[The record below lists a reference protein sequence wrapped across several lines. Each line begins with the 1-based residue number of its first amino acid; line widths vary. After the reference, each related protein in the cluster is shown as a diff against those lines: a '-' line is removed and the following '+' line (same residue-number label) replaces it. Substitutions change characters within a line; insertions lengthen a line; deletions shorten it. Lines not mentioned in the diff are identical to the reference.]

1 MERGKEE
8 MKKRRRILSLFS
20 AACLVI
26 TGIVSGA
33 GVQKAEAAARTEVID
48 VTDYGVYPDSGKDSA
63 IGIQKAIAAA
73 KDATKEGKEVKINFP
88 EGRYDIYPDKA
99 IEREL
104 YVSNTVGA
112 DQNNKMKKIGIFLED
127 MDHVT
132 VDGNNSL
139 FMFHGK
145 MTTFATIGCEDV
157 EFKNF
162 AVDFQVPTVIDMTV
176 ESVEGNTATVYIP
189 ECYNYEVS
197 GSTIKWYSDV
207 SPYTGQRYWSISD
220 LSGYHT
226 QREDTV
232 QGIKF
237 GAGNG
242 NAALKGVAS
251 IENLGNHRVKIT
263 YNSKA
268 GEVQNGMCFQS
279 RPTVRDHAGTFFW
292 KSKDIKM
299 TSLDIQFLHGFGMV
313 GQHSENITME
323 DVDFEAPKESGRTT
337 AGYADF
343 VQMSGCKGAININN
357 CTFAGPHDDP
367 INIHGTFN
375 TVTSISS
382 DRRTITVQYNHHE
395 TAGFPNFFKGDE
407 IEFMTKGNMITVENS
422 VRTVTKVD
430 GPDGMGG
437 NMGEG
442 SGSLT
447 TIKLT
452 LDKAIPADVQVN
464 QHVVENITYTPAVN
478 ISNCEFKEVP
488 TRGILVTTRKPIV
501 IENNT
506 FDGMSMAGIYISDDA
521 QGWYESGPV
530 RDVTI
535 RNNTFTRG
543 NAQAIF
549 IEPTNPTVST
559 EKTVHSNINI
569 ENNTFFTYNKRVLDA
584 KSVDKLTFKNNKIYR
599 QNPINGN
606 GSLNLAVKE
615 GSSAELNVASSAELE
630 VSGSGDTLSG
640 KLYNFNGCK
649 NVVIEGNEYDGG
661 LNAGS
666 SISNMSASDIT
677 VTNDA
682 MKVNADSTTAPN
694 GTMYYESDNEKVVKV
709 SSTGV
714 VTAVGAGTAN
724 VTGYMIVGGRKFPT
738 NTVTFTVNAGE
749 LGNLPEGIEL
759 TAAAD
764 KENIKVSD
772 TIQYTADLKWNAEE
786 NGADKNSAV
795 TWKVYDA
802 KTGTETD
809 KATITE
815 QGLLTAV
822 KPGSV
827 VVTASTANGYEA
839 SKLISIWQDG
849 KTIAS
854 DITVD
859 YPTAPDKYRVSSTV
873 EGGLE
878 QDFTGQGLF
887 NQQTPSNVLVKP
899 LPEGTDRTHLT
910 LVFKLTGATPA
921 NTWADAGIYLYDDA
935 DNYVALEKKHR
946 GGNTS
951 AVAIVK
957 EQNHEGQET
966 SYSNWANV
974 SDNPIWLK
982 LEKKGANVKA
992 FFSSDKNSWTEIGSR
1007 DDCGFLS
1014 DSYKLAIASQGT
1026 NTGSITY
1033 SDVTVNDKE
1042 VKLVEEAVKPTASNV
1057 TVTYDEAADSLT
1069 AAGDTTGQSVIVK
1082 WAVADKEN
1090 GNYSIISGVEG
1101 TSLTASKALKGK
1113 YVKAAYVPLIGTG
1126 AAGDIVW
1133 SDAVKVT
1140 GNGTDSGASAVKSA
1154 NADLATA
1161 DIKTS
1166 ESTDMFQFV
1175 KGTTFYQTTAGSDV
1189 QEIKYSFAAEDT
1201 KATVKVLVNG
1211 KETAELSGNA
1221 VLTSGRN
1228 LIEVNVTAEDGVTMK
1243 KYRFTISRQGDN
1255 NALLESMQ
1263 VNGQTIKL
1271 AEGVYEYSLPIATGT
1286 TTAQVAATAQSTRAT
1301 VSIVNGKEVTSA
1313 AQTVQGDVTVAPGIN
1328 EITIRVTPET
1338 SAEPV
1343 YYKLKLKV
1351 PNAANARLEA
1361 LSLGG
1366 NVSLKENFDADT
1378 LKYTASATES
1388 AVTINATAEEANA
1401 TVEVIWKDKVI
1412 QTGTGS
1418 ASAELGLTEGDN
1430 TVKVKVTSADKS
1442 TEKTYKV
1449 TVHASGD
1456 TWLSDLD
1463 WTSQTS
1469 GDSGNPTRKDK
1480 SCGNNTLTLWD
1491 GSKEETFDKGI
1502 GSHADS
1508 TIIYDLTG
1516 KGYTSFS
1523 SYYGVDRET
1532 KINPSQ
1538 ASITFKVYVDGNL
1551 KFTSDVMGTNTAKGF
1566 TGDIDLTGA
1575 TELKLV
1581 MDKGANNWSDHGDWA
1596 NAKLTK
1602 PFTAPQPVV
1611 VTVQVNDPA
1620 MGSAATDKGE
1630 YQKYDTATVT
1640 ATAKEG
1646 YHFVNWTNAE
1656 GTEVSDANPH
1666 VFDVTEDVI
1675 LTANFAANPVVK
1687 KQYTVTATASAEAM
1701 GTVSMDHEDGI
1712 YEDGEEAT
1720 VTATAKEGH
1729 HFVGWK
1735 LKDAEDIL
1743 STDAKYT
1750 FVIKENVDLIGVFE
1764 KDEEP
1769 AKKYTLTTEVNDKA
1783 MGSVTVTPAQTE
1795 YEENASVTVKAAPAS
1810 EAYEF
1815 VNWINPD
1822 TDKEVS
1828 KEAEYTFQITGDMK
1842 LKANFRPVPVVKE
1855 QYHVTVTS
1863 NDETMG
1869 IVSMDHEDG
1878 IYEDGADVTVTA
1890 TAAEGHHFI
1899 GWKLKGSEDV
1909 LSKDA
1914 KHTFV
1919 IKENVDLIGVFEKDE
1934 EPAKKY
1940 TLTTEV
1946 NDKAMGSVTVTPAQT
1961 EYEENASVTVKAAP
1975 ASEAYEF
1982 VNWINPDTDKE
1993 VSKEAEYTFQITG
2006 DMKLKA
2012 NFRPVP
2018 VVKEQYHVT
2027 VTSNDETMGIVSMD
2041 HEDGIYEDGADV
2053 TVTATVAEGH
2063 HFVGWKLKDSE
2074 DILSTDAKYTF
2085 KIEKDVDL
2093 IGEFEKDAEPEQVIT
2108 AEEIMRRI
2116 IADKSFATSI
2126 KKDTK
2131 KLALPEVPENAQIEI
2146 CSVNPEGIIALN
2158 GEVNTPQEDTEVIVT
2173 VKVTGTDGSVTT
2185 KEFKVMVEGN
2195 GETEKPNPEKPDNGN
2210 NNSNNN
2216 GNAGNNGNSG
2226 NNSANGNVNQ
2236 SGAKDNNANSSTP
2249 NGGAEQNT
2257 VKAIKTGDTANFA
2270 LYGIVMVA
2278 AGAVITTLVY
2288 RRKRS

>member
-1 MERGKEE
+1 M
-8 MKKRRRILSLFS
+8 
-20 AACLVI
+20 
-26 TGIVSGA
+26 
-33 GVQKAEAAARTEVID
+33 
-48 VTDYGVYPDSGKDSA
+48 
-63 IGIQKAIAAA
+63 
-73 KDATKEGKEVKINFP
+73 
-88 EGRYDIYPDKA
+88 
-99 IEREL
+99 
-104 YVSNTVGA
+104 
-112 DQNNKMKKIGIFLED
+112 
-127 MDHVT
+127 
-132 VDGNNSL
+132 
-139 FMFHGK
+139 
-145 MTTFATIGCEDV
+145 
-157 EFKNF
+157 
-162 AVDFQVPTVIDMTV
+162 DFQVPTVIDMTV
-176 ESVEGNTATVYIP
+176 ESVEGNTATMYIP
-189 ECYNYEVS
+189 ECYNYEVA
-197 GSTIKWYSDV
+197 GTTIKWYSDV

-251 IENLGNHRVKIT
+251 IEDLGNHRVKIT

-395 TAGFPNFFKGDE
+395 TAGFPNFFEGDE

-559 EKTVHSNINI
+559 EKTVHSNIKI
-569 ENNTFFTYNKRVLDA
+569 KGNTFFTYNKRVLDA
-584 KSVDKLTFKNNKIYR
+584 KSVDNLTFKNNKIYR
-599 QNPINGN
+599 QDPINGD
-606 GSLNLAVKE
+606 GSLSLAVKD
-615 GSSAELNVASSAELE
+615 GSSTELNVADSAELT

-724 VTGYMIVGGRKFPT
+724 VTGYMVVGGRKFPT

-759 TAAAD
+759 TAAD
-764 KENIKVSD
+764 TKENINVND
-772 TIQYTADLKWNAEE
+772 TIQYTANLKWNAEE

-839 SKLISIWQDG
+839 SKLVSIWQNG

-859 YPTAPDKYRVSSTV
+859 YPTASDKYRVSSTV

-899 LPEGTDRTHLT
+899 LPEGTDRTNLT

-946 GGNTS
+946 DGSTS
-951 AVAIVK
+951 AVALVK
-957 EQNHEGQET
+957 EQNRSAVEEP
-966 SYSNWANV
+966 YNNWANV
-974 SDNPIWLK
+974 STNPIWLK
-982 LEKKGANVKA
+982 LVKNNA
-992 FFSSDKNSWTEIGSR
+992 TVTAYYSADKNNWTTIGSR
-1007 DDCGFLS
+1007 TDCGFLS
-1014 DSYKLAIASQGT
+1014 GNFKLAIASQGT

-1033 SDVTVNDKE
+1033 SDVTVNNKE

-1057 TVTYDEAADSLT
+1057 KVTYDEAADSLT

-1090 GNYSIISGVEG
+1090 GNYPIISGVEG

-1263 VNGQTIKL
+1263 VNGQTIEL

-1286 TTAQVAATAQSTRAT
+1286 TTAQVTATAQSTRAT

-1313 AQTVQGDVTVAPGIN
+1313 AQTVQGVVTVAPGIN

-1388 AVTINATAEEANA
+1388 AVTINATAEEADA

-1412 QTGTGS
+1412 QTGS

-1430 TVKVKVTSADKS
+1430 NVKVKVTSADKS

-1566 TGDIDLTGA
+1566 TGDIDITDA

-1620 MGSAATDKGE
+1620 MGSAVTDKNE

-1640 ATAKEG
+1640 ATANPG

-1666 VFDVTEDVI
+1666 VFDVTEDVT
-1675 LTANFAANPVVK
+1675 LTANFVANPVVK

-1712 YEDGEEAT
+1712 YEDGEKAT

-1750 FVIKENVDLIGVFE
+1750 FKVEKDVDLIGVFE
-1764 KDEEP
+1764 KDAEP
-1769 AKKYTLTTEVNDKA
+1769 VKQYTVTATASAEA
-1783 MGSVTVTPAQTE
+1783 MGT
-1795 YEENASVTVKAAPAS
+1795 
-1810 EAYEF
+1810 
-1815 VNWINPD
+1815 
-1822 TDKEVS
+1822 
-1828 KEAEYTFQITGDMK
+1828 
-1842 LKANFRPVPVVKE
+1842 
-1855 QYHVTVTS
+1855 
-1863 NDETMG
+1863 
-1869 IVSMDHEDG
+1869 VSMDHEDG
-1878 IYEDGADVTVTA
+1878 IYEDGEKATVTA
-1890 TAAEGHHFI
+1890 TA
-1899 GWKLKGSEDV
+1899 K
-1909 LSKDA
+1909 
-1914 KHTFV
+1914 
-1919 IKENVDLIGVFEKDE
+1919 
-1934 EPAKKY
+1934 
-1940 TLTTEV
+1940 
-1946 NDKAMGSVTVTPAQT
+1946 
-1961 EYEENASVTVKAAP
+1961 
-1975 ASEAYEF
+1975 
-1982 VNWINPDTDKE
+1982 
-1993 VSKEAEYTFQITG
+1993 
-2006 DMKLKA
+2006 
-2012 NFRPVP
+2012 
-2018 VVKEQYHVT
+2018 
-2027 VTSNDETMGIVSMD
+2027 
-2041 HEDGIYEDGADV
+2041 
-2053 TVTATVAEGH
+2053 EGH
-2063 HFVGWKLKDSE
+2063 HFVGWKLKDAE

-2085 KIEKDVDL
+2085 KVEKDVDL
-2093 IGEFEKDAEPEQVIT
+2093 IGVFEKDAEPEQVIT

-2158 GEVNTPQEDTEVIVT
+2158 GEVTIPQEDTEVIVT
-2173 VKVTGTDGSVTT
+2173 VKVTGTDGSVAT

-2236 SGAKDNNANSSTP
+2236 SGAKENNANSSTP
-2249 NGGAEQNT
+2249 NGGAGQNT

-2278 AGAVITTLVY
+2278 AGAVIATLVY

>member
-1 MERGKEE
+1 M
-8 MKKRRRILSLFS
+8 
-20 AACLVI
+20 
-26 TGIVSGA
+26 
-33 GVQKAEAAARTEVID
+33 
-48 VTDYGVYPDSGKDSA
+48 
-63 IGIQKAIAAA
+63 
-73 KDATKEGKEVKINFP
+73 
-88 EGRYDIYPDKA
+88 
-99 IEREL
+99 
-104 YVSNTVGA
+104 
-112 DQNNKMKKIGIFLED
+112 
-127 MDHVT
+127 
-132 VDGNNSL
+132 
-139 FMFHGK
+139 
-145 MTTFATIGCEDV
+145 
-157 EFKNF
+157 
-162 AVDFQVPTVIDMTV
+162 
-176 ESVEGNTATVYIP
+176 
-189 ECYNYEVS
+189 
-197 GSTIKWYSDV
+197 
-207 SPYTGQRYWSISD
+207 
-220 LSGYHT
+220 
-226 QREDTV
+226 
-232 QGIKF
+232 
-237 GAGNG
+237 
-242 NAALKGVAS
+242 
-251 IENLGNHRVKIT
+251 
-263 YNSKA
+263 
-268 GEVQNGMCFQS
+268 
-279 RPTVRDHAGTFFW
+279 
-292 KSKDIKM
+292 
-299 TSLDIQFLHGFGMV
+299 
-313 GQHSENITME
+313 
-323 DVDFEAPKESGRTT
+323 
-337 AGYADF
+337 
-343 VQMSGCKGAININN
+343 
-357 CTFAGPHDDP
+357 
-367 INIHGTFN
+367 
-375 TVTSISS
+375 
-382 DRRTITVQYNHHE
+382 
-395 TAGFPNFFKGDE
+395 
-407 IEFMTKGNMITVENS
+407 
-422 VRTVTKVD
+422 
-430 GPDGMGG
+430 
-437 NMGEG
+437 
-442 SGSLT
+442 
-447 TIKLT
+447 
-452 LDKAIPADVQVN
+452 
-464 QHVVENITYTPAVN
+464 
-478 ISNCEFKEVP
+478 
-488 TRGILVTTRKPIV
+488 
-501 IENNT
+501 
-506 FDGMSMAGIYISDDA
+506 
-521 QGWYESGPV
+521 
-530 RDVTI
+530 
-535 RNNTFTRG
+535 
-543 NAQAIF
+543 
-549 IEPTNPTVST
+549 
-559 EKTVHSNINI
+559 
-569 ENNTFFTYNKRVLDA
+569 
-584 KSVDKLTFKNNKIYR
+584 
-599 QNPINGN
+599 
-606 GSLNLAVKE
+606 
-615 GSSAELNVASSAELE
+615 
-630 VSGSGDTLSG
+630 
-640 KLYNFNGCK
+640 
-649 NVVIEGNEYDGG
+649 
-661 LNAGS
+661 
-666 SISNMSASDIT
+666 
-677 VTNDA
+677 
-682 MKVNADSTTAPN
+682 
-694 GTMYYESDNEKVVKV
+694 
-709 SSTGV
+709 
-714 VTAVGAGTAN
+714 
-724 VTGYMIVGGRKFPT
+724 
-738 NTVTFTVNAGE
+738 
-749 LGNLPEGIEL
+749 
-759 TAAAD
+759 
-764 KENIKVSD
+764 
-772 TIQYTADLKWNAEE
+772 
-786 NGADKNSAV
+786 
-795 TWKVYDA
+795 
-802 KTGTETD
+802 
-809 KATITE
+809 
-815 QGLLTAV
+815 
-822 KPGSV
+822 
-827 VVTASTANGYEA
+827 
-839 SKLISIWQDG
+839 
-849 KTIAS
+849 
-854 DITVD
+854 
-859 YPTAPDKYRVSSTV
+859 
-873 EGGLE
+873 
-878 QDFTGQGLF
+878 
-887 NQQTPSNVLVKP
+887 
-899 LPEGTDRTHLT
+899 
-910 LVFKLTGATPA
+910 
-921 NTWADAGIYLYDDA
+921 
-935 DNYVALEKKHR
+935 
-946 GGNTS
+946 
-951 AVAIVK
+951 
-957 EQNHEGQET
+957 
-966 SYSNWANV
+966 
-974 SDNPIWLK
+974 
-982 LEKKGANVKA
+982 
-992 FFSSDKNSWTEIGSR
+992 
-1007 DDCGFLS
+1007 
-1014 DSYKLAIASQGT
+1014 
-1026 NTGSITY
+1026 
-1033 SDVTVNDKE
+1033 
-1042 VKLVEEAVKPTASNV
+1042 
-1057 TVTYDEAADSLT
+1057 
-1069 AAGDTTGQSVIVK
+1069 
-1082 WAVADKEN
+1082 
-1090 GNYSIISGVEG
+1090 
-1101 TSLTASKALKGK
+1101 
-1113 YVKAAYVPLIGTG
+1113 KAAYVPLIGTG

-1133 SDAVKVT
+1133 SDAVHVT

-1263 VNGQTIKL
+1263 VNGQTIEL

-1286 TTAQVAATAQSTRAT
+1286 TTAQVTATAQSTRAT

-1313 AQTVQGDVTVAPGIN
+1313 AQTVQGVVTVAPGIN

-1388 AVTINATAEEANA
+1388 AVTINATAEEADA

-1430 TVKVKVTSADKS
+1430 NVKVKVTSADKS

-1566 TGDIDLTGA
+1566 TGDIDITDA

-1611 VTVQVNDPA
+1611 VTVQVNDPV

-1666 VFDVTEDVI
+1666 VFDVTEDVT

-1712 YEDGEEAT
+1712 YEDGEKAT

-1735 LKDAEDIL
+1735 LKDSEDIL

-1869 IVSMDHEDG
+1869 TVSMDHEDG

-1890 TAAEGHHFI
+1890 TA
-1899 GWKLKGSEDV
+1899 
-1909 LSKDA
+1909 
-1914 KHTFV
+1914 
-1919 IKENVDLIGVFEKDE
+1919 
-1934 EPAKKY
+1934 
-1940 TLTTEV
+1940 
-1946 NDKAMGSVTVTPAQT
+1946 
-1961 EYEENASVTVKAAP
+1961 
-1975 ASEAYEF
+1975 
-1982 VNWINPDTDKE
+1982 
-1993 VSKEAEYTFQITG
+1993 
-2006 DMKLKA
+2006 
-2012 NFRPVP
+2012 
-2018 VVKEQYHVT
+2018 
-2027 VTSNDETMGIVSMD
+2027 
-2041 HEDGIYEDGADV
+2041 
-2053 TVTATVAEGH
+2053 AEGH

-2131 KLALPEVPENAQIEI
+2131 KLVLPEVPENAQIEI

-2158 GEVNTPQEDTEVIVT
+2158 GEVTTPQEDTEVIVT
-2173 VKVTGTDGSVTT
+2173 VKVTGTDGSVAT

-2195 GETEKPNPEKPDNGN
+2195 GETEKPAPEKPNPEKPD
-2210 NNSNNN
+2210 
-2216 GNAGNNGNSG
+2216 
-2226 NNSANGNVNQ
+2226 NGNVNQ

-2249 NGGAEQNT
+2249 NGGAGQNT

-2278 AGAVITTLVY
+2278 AGAVIATLVY

>member
-1 MERGKEE
+1 MERGKEK
-8 MKKRRRILSLFS
+8 MKKRRRILSLVF

-176 ESVEGNTATVYIP
+176 ESVEGNTATMYIP
-189 ECYNYEVS
+189 ECYNYEVA
-197 GSTIKWYSDV
+197 GTTIKWYSDV

-242 NAALKGVAS
+242 NGNAALKGVAS
-251 IENLGNHRVKIT
+251 IEDLGNHRVKIT

-559 EKTVHSNINI
+559 EKTVHSNIKI
-569 ENNTFFTYNKRVLDA
+569 KGNTFFTYNKRVLDA
-584 KSVDKLTFKNNKIYR
+584 KSVDNLTFKNNKIYR
-599 QNPINGN
+599 QDPINGD
-606 GSLNLAVKE
+606 GSLSLAVKD
-615 GSSAELNVASSAELE
+615 GSSTELNVADSAELT
-630 VSGSGDTLSG
+630 VSGSGNTLSG

-661 LNAGS
+661 MNAGS

-682 MKVNADSTTAPN
+682 MKVNADSTTAAN

-759 TAAAD
+759 TAAD
-764 KENIKVSD
+764 TKENINVND
-772 TIQYTADLKWNAEE
+772 TIQYTANLKWNAEE

-839 SKLISIWQDG
+839 SKLVSIWQDG

-859 YPTAPDKYRVSSTV
+859 YPTASDKYRVSSTV
-873 EGGLE
+873 EGGLQ

-899 LPEGTDRTHLT
+899 LPEGTDRTNLT

-957 EQNHEGQET
+957 EQNHEGKET

-1026 NTGSITY
+1026 NIGSITY
-1033 SDVTVNDKE
+1033 SDVTVNNKE

-1057 TVTYDEAADSLT
+1057 KVTYDEAADSLT

-1201 KATVKVLVNG
+1201 KAKVKVLVNG

-1263 VNGQTIKL
+1263 VNGQTIEL

-1388 AVTINATAEEANA
+1388 AVTINATAEEADA

-1566 TGDIDLTGA
+1566 TGDIDITDA

-1620 MGSAATDKGE
+1620 MGSAATDKNE

-1640 ATAKEG
+1640 ATANPG

-1666 VFDVTEDVI
+1666 VFDVTEDVT

-1687 KQYTVTATASAEAM
+1687 KQYTVTATASAETM

-1712 YEDGEEAT
+1712 YEDGKEAT
-1720 VTATAKEGH
+1720 VTATAKEGY

-1750 FVIKENVDLIGVFE
+1750 FKVEKDVNLIGVFE
-1764 KDEEP
+1764 KDAEP
-1769 AKKYTLTTEVNDKA
+1769 VKQY
-1783 MGSVTVTPAQTE
+1783 TVTAT
-1795 YEENASVTVKAAPAS
+1795 
-1810 EAYEF
+1810 
-1815 VNWINPD
+1815 
-1822 TDKEVS
+1822 
-1828 KEAEYTFQITGDMK
+1828 
-1842 LKANFRPVPVVKE
+1842 
-1855 QYHVTVTS
+1855 TS
-1863 NDETMG
+1863 AETMG
-1869 IVSMDHEDG
+1869 TVSMDHEDG

-1890 TAAEGHHFI
+1890 TAAEGHHF
-1899 GWKLKGSEDV
+1899 
-1909 LSKDA
+1909 
-1914 KHTFV
+1914 
-1919 IKENVDLIGVFEKDE
+1919 
-1934 EPAKKY
+1934 
-1940 TLTTEV
+1940 
-1946 NDKAMGSVTVTPAQT
+1946 
-1961 EYEENASVTVKAAP
+1961 
-1975 ASEAYEF
+1975 
-1982 VNWINPDTDKE
+1982 
-1993 VSKEAEYTFQITG
+1993 
-2006 DMKLKA
+2006 
-2012 NFRPVP
+2012 
-2018 VVKEQYHVT
+2018 
-2027 VTSNDETMGIVSMD
+2027 
-2041 HEDGIYEDGADV
+2041 
-2053 TVTATVAEGH
+2053 
-2063 HFVGWKLKDSE
+2063 VGWKLKDSE

-2085 KIEKDVDL
+2085 KVEKDVDL
-2093 IGEFEKDAEPEQVIT
+2093 IGVFEKDAEPEQVIT

-2131 KLALPEVPENAQIEI
+2131 KLVLPEVPENAQIEI

-2158 GEVNTPQEDTEVIVT
+2158 GEVTIPQEDTEVIVT
-2173 VKVTGTDGSVTT
+2173 VKVTGTDGSVAT

-2236 SGAKDNNANSSTP
+2236 SGAKENNANSSTP
-2249 NGGAEQNT
+2249 NGGAGQNT

-2278 AGAVITTLVY
+2278 AGAVIATLVY

>member
-1 MERGKEE
+1 M
-8 MKKRRRILSLFS
+8 
-20 AACLVI
+20 
-26 TGIVSGA
+26 
-33 GVQKAEAAARTEVID
+33 
-48 VTDYGVYPDSGKDSA
+48 
-63 IGIQKAIAAA
+63 
-73 KDATKEGKEVKINFP
+73 
-88 EGRYDIYPDKA
+88 
-99 IEREL
+99 
-104 YVSNTVGA
+104 
-112 DQNNKMKKIGIFLED
+112 
-127 MDHVT
+127 
-132 VDGNNSL
+132 
-139 FMFHGK
+139 
-145 MTTFATIGCEDV
+145 
-157 EFKNF
+157 
-162 AVDFQVPTVIDMTV
+162 
-176 ESVEGNTATVYIP
+176 
-189 ECYNYEVS
+189 
-197 GSTIKWYSDV
+197 
-207 SPYTGQRYWSISD
+207 
-220 LSGYHT
+220 
-226 QREDTV
+226 
-232 QGIKF
+232 
-237 GAGNG
+237 
-242 NAALKGVAS
+242 
-251 IENLGNHRVKIT
+251 
-263 YNSKA
+263 
-268 GEVQNGMCFQS
+268 
-279 RPTVRDHAGTFFW
+279 
-292 KSKDIKM
+292 
-299 TSLDIQFLHGFGMV
+299 
-313 GQHSENITME
+313 
-323 DVDFEAPKESGRTT
+323 
-337 AGYADF
+337 
-343 VQMSGCKGAININN
+343 
-357 CTFAGPHDDP
+357 
-367 INIHGTFN
+367 
-375 TVTSISS
+375 
-382 DRRTITVQYNHHE
+382 
-395 TAGFPNFFKGDE
+395 
-407 IEFMTKGNMITVENS
+407 
-422 VRTVTKVD
+422 
-430 GPDGMGG
+430 
-437 NMGEG
+437 
-442 SGSLT
+442 
-447 TIKLT
+447 
-452 LDKAIPADVQVN
+452 
-464 QHVVENITYTPAVN
+464 
-478 ISNCEFKEVP
+478 
-488 TRGILVTTRKPIV
+488 
-501 IENNT
+501 
-506 FDGMSMAGIYISDDA
+506 
-521 QGWYESGPV
+521 
-530 RDVTI
+530 
-535 RNNTFTRG
+535 
-543 NAQAIF
+543 
-549 IEPTNPTVST
+549 
-559 EKTVHSNINI
+559 
-569 ENNTFFTYNKRVLDA
+569 
-584 KSVDKLTFKNNKIYR
+584 
-599 QNPINGN
+599 
-606 GSLNLAVKE
+606 
-615 GSSAELNVASSAELE
+615 
-630 VSGSGDTLSG
+630 
-640 KLYNFNGCK
+640 
-649 NVVIEGNEYDGG
+649 
-661 LNAGS
+661 
-666 SISNMSASDIT
+666 
-677 VTNDA
+677 
-682 MKVNADSTTAPN
+682 
-694 GTMYYESDNEKVVKV
+694 
-709 SSTGV
+709 
-714 VTAVGAGTAN
+714 
-724 VTGYMIVGGRKFPT
+724 
-738 NTVTFTVNAGE
+738 
-749 LGNLPEGIEL
+749 
-759 TAAAD
+759 
-764 KENIKVSD
+764 
-772 TIQYTADLKWNAEE
+772 
-786 NGADKNSAV
+786 
-795 TWKVYDA
+795 
-802 KTGTETD
+802 
-809 KATITE
+809 
-815 QGLLTAV
+815 
-822 KPGSV
+822 
-827 VVTASTANGYEA
+827 
-839 SKLISIWQDG
+839 
-849 KTIAS
+849 
-854 DITVD
+854 
-859 YPTAPDKYRVSSTV
+859 
-873 EGGLE
+873 
-878 QDFTGQGLF
+878 
-887 NQQTPSNVLVKP
+887 
-899 LPEGTDRTHLT
+899 
-910 LVFKLTGATPA
+910 
-921 NTWADAGIYLYDDA
+921 
-935 DNYVALEKKHR
+935 
-946 GGNTS
+946 
-951 AVAIVK
+951 
-957 EQNHEGQET
+957 
-966 SYSNWANV
+966 
-974 SDNPIWLK
+974 
-982 LEKKGANVKA
+982 
-992 FFSSDKNSWTEIGSR
+992 
-1007 DDCGFLS
+1007 
-1014 DSYKLAIASQGT
+1014 
-1026 NTGSITY
+1026 
-1033 SDVTVNDKE
+1033 
-1042 VKLVEEAVKPTASNV
+1042 KPTASNV
-1057 TVTYDEAADSLT
+1057 KVTYDEAADSLT

-1263 VNGQTIKL
+1263 VNGQEVVL
-1271 AEGVYEYSLPIATGT
+1271 EEGVYEYSLPIATGT

-1366 NVSLKENFDADT
+1366 NISLKENFDADT

-1388 AVTINATAEEANA
+1388 AVTINATAEEADA

-1430 TVKVKVTSADKS
+1430 NVKVKVTSADKS

-1575 TELKLV
+1575 TELKLI

-1666 VFDVTEDVI
+1666 VFDVTEDVT

-1712 YEDGEEAT
+1712 YEDGEKAT
-1720 VTATAKEGH
+1720 VTATAK
-1729 HFVGWK
+1729 
-1735 LKDAEDIL
+1735 
-1743 STDAKYT
+1743 
-1750 FVIKENVDLIGVFE
+1750 
-1764 KDEEP
+1764 
-1769 AKKYTLTTEVNDKA
+1769 
-1783 MGSVTVTPAQTE
+1783 
-1795 YEENASVTVKAAPAS
+1795 
-1810 EAYEF
+1810 
-1815 VNWINPD
+1815 
-1822 TDKEVS
+1822 
-1828 KEAEYTFQITGDMK
+1828 
-1842 LKANFRPVPVVKE
+1842 
-1855 QYHVTVTS
+1855 
-1863 NDETMG
+1863 
-1869 IVSMDHEDG
+1869 
-1878 IYEDGADVTVTA
+1878 
-1890 TAAEGHHFI
+1890 
-1899 GWKLKGSEDV
+1899 
-1909 LSKDA
+1909 
-1914 KHTFV
+1914 
-1919 IKENVDLIGVFEKDE
+1919 
-1934 EPAKKY
+1934 
-1940 TLTTEV
+1940 
-1946 NDKAMGSVTVTPAQT
+1946 
-1961 EYEENASVTVKAAP
+1961 
-1975 ASEAYEF
+1975 
-1982 VNWINPDTDKE
+1982 
-1993 VSKEAEYTFQITG
+1993 
-2006 DMKLKA
+2006 
-2012 NFRPVP
+2012 
-2018 VVKEQYHVT
+2018 
-2027 VTSNDETMGIVSMD
+2027 
-2041 HEDGIYEDGADV
+2041 
-2053 TVTATVAEGH
+2053 EGH

-2131 KLALPEVPENAQIEI
+2131 KLTLPEVPENAQIEI

-2173 VKVTGTDGSVTT
+2173 VKVTGTDGSVAT

-2249 NGGAEQNT
+2249 NGGAGQNT

-2278 AGAVITTLVY
+2278 AGAVIATLVY

>member
-1 MERGKEE
+1 
-8 MKKRRRILSLFS
+8 MKKRRRILSLVF

-176 ESVEGNTATVYIP
+176 ESVEGNTATMYIP
-189 ECYNYEVS
+189 ECYNYEVA
-197 GSTIKWYSDV
+197 GTTIKWYSDV

-251 IENLGNHRVKIT
+251 IEDLGNHRVKIT

-382 DRRTITVQYNHHE
+382 DRRTITVQYNHRE
-395 TAGFPNFFKGDE
+395 TAGFPNFFEGDE

-559 EKTVHSNINI
+559 EKTVHSNIKI
-569 ENNTFFTYNKRVLDA
+569 ENNTFFMYNKRVLDA
-584 KSVDKLTFKNNKIYR
+584 KSVKDLTFKNNKIYR
-599 QNPINGN
+599 QDPINGD
-606 GSLNLAVKE
+606 GSLSLAVKD
-615 GSSAELNVASSAELE
+615 GSSTELNVADSAELT
-630 VSGSGDTLSG
+630 VSGSGNTLSG

-661 LNAGS
+661 MNAGS
-666 SISNMSASDIT
+666 SISNMSASDII

-682 MKVNADSTTAPN
+682 MKVNADSTTAAN

-759 TAAAD
+759 TAAD
-764 KENIKVSD
+764 TKENINVND
-772 TIQYTADLKWNAEE
+772 TIQYTANLKWNAEE

-839 SKLISIWQDG
+839 SKLVSIWQNG

-859 YPTAPDKYRVSSTV
+859 YPTASDKYRVSSTV

-899 LPEGTDRTHLT
+899 LPEGTDRTNLT

-946 GGNTS
+946 DGSTS
-951 AVAIVK
+951 AVALVK
-957 EQNHEGQET
+957 EQNRSAVEEP
-966 SYSNWANV
+966 YNNWANV
-974 SDNPIWLK
+974 STNPIWLK
-982 LEKKGANVKA
+982 LVKNNA
-992 FFSSDKNSWTEIGSR
+992 TVTAYYSADKNNWTTIGSR
-1007 DDCGFLS
+1007 TDCGFLS
-1014 DSYKLAIASQGT
+1014 GNFKLAIASQGT

-1033 SDVTVNDKE
+1033 SDVTVNNKE

-1057 TVTYDEAADSLT
+1057 KVTYDEAADSLT

-1211 KETAELSGNA
+1211 KETTELSGNA

-1255 NALLESMQ
+1255 NALLESLQ
-1263 VNGQTIKL
+1263 VNGQEVVL
-1271 AEGVYEYSLPIATGT
+1271 EEGVYEYSLSIATGT

-1301 VSIVNGKEVTSA
+1301 VSIVNGKKVTSA

-1366 NVSLKENFDADT
+1366 NISLKENFDADT

-1388 AVTINATAEEANA
+1388 AVTINATAEEADA
-1401 TVEVIWKDKVI
+1401 TVEVIWKDKVV

-1566 TGDIDLTGA
+1566 TGDIDITDA

-1602 PFTAPQPVV
+1602 PFTAPQSFA
-1611 VTVQVNDPA
+1611 VTVRANDPA
-1620 MGSAATDKGE
+1620 MGSAAADQNE

-1640 ATAKEG
+1640 ATANEG

-1656 GTEVSDANPH
+1656 GTVVSESNPY
-1666 VFDVTEDVI
+1666 VFGVTEDVT
-1675 LTANFAANPVVK
+1675 LTANFEADPVTKYTLATEVNDAVMGSVTVTPSQSEYDENSSVTVTAVPASDDYEFVNWTNPDTNAEVSTEAEYTFEITGNTKLKANFREKEKSYHVQAESADEVMGTVSVAPETSGNVYVK
-1687 KQYTVTATASAEAM
+1687 DTEVTVTATPNAGYEFVQWNKITDNNGTEVSEKVEGAEAAYTFAVTEDVHLRAEFRLIPVVKNQYRVTVTSSDTAM
-1701 GTVSMDHEDGI
+1701 GTVSMDHEDGV
-1712 YEDGEEAT
+1712 YEDGE
-1720 VTATAKEGH
+1720 
-1729 HFVGWK
+1729 
-1735 LKDAEDIL
+1735 
-1743 STDAKYT
+1743 
-1750 FVIKENVDLIGVFE
+1750 
-1764 KDEEP
+1764 
-1769 AKKYTLTTEVNDKA
+1769 
-1783 MGSVTVTPAQTE
+1783 
-1795 YEENASVTVKAAPAS
+1795 
-1810 EAYEF
+1810 
-1815 VNWINPD
+1815 
-1822 TDKEVS
+1822 
-1828 KEAEYTFQITGDMK
+1828 
-1842 LKANFRPVPVVKE
+1842 
-1855 QYHVTVTS
+1855 
-1863 NDETMG
+1863 
-1869 IVSMDHEDG
+1869 
-1878 IYEDGADVTVTA
+1878 DVTVTA
-1890 TAAEGHHFI
+1890 TAAEG
-1899 GWKLKGSEDV
+1899 
-1909 LSKDA
+1909 
-1914 KHTFV
+1914 
-1919 IKENVDLIGVFEKDE
+1919 
-1934 EPAKKY
+1934 Y
-1940 TLTTEV
+1940 
-1946 NDKAMGSVTVTPAQT
+1946 
-1961 EYEENASVTVKAAP
+1961 
-1975 ASEAYEF
+1975 
-1982 VNWINPDTDKE
+1982 
-1993 VSKEAEYTFQITG
+1993 
-2006 DMKLKA
+2006 
-2012 NFRPVP
+2012 
-2018 VVKEQYHVT
+2018 
-2027 VTSNDETMGIVSMD
+2027 
-2041 HEDGIYEDGADV
+2041 
-2053 TVTATVAEGH
+2053 

-2074 DILSTDAKYTF
+2074 DILSTDAKYIFT
-2085 KIEKDVDL
+2085 ISENVEL
-2093 IGEFEKDAEPEQVIT
+2093 IGVFEKDEEPEQVIT
-2108 AEEIMRRI
+2108 AEEIVRQI
-2116 IADKSFATSI
+2116 VADKSFATSV
-2126 KKDTK
+2126 KKGTK
-2131 KLALPEVPENAQIEI
+2131 KLTLPGVPENAQIEI
-2146 CSVNPEGIIALN
+2146 SSVNPEGIIALN
-2158 GEVNTPQEDTEVIVT
+2158 GEVTAPKADTEVIVT
-2173 VKVTGTDGSVTT
+2173 VKVTGTDGSVSYAD
-2185 KEFKVMVEGN
+2185 FKVMVEGS
-2195 GETEKPNPEKPDNGN
+2195 GEQENPDPEKPDNGN
-2210 NNSNNN
+2210 NGGNNSDNDNNN
-2216 GNAGNNGNSG
+2216 NSNAGNNDNNSG
-2226 NNSANGNVNQ
+2226 NKGDNGNADQ
-2236 SGAKDNNANSSTP
+2236 R
-2249 NGGAEQNT
+2249 T
-2257 VKAIKTGDTANFA
+2257 VKATKTGDTTNFA
-2270 LYGIVMVA
+2270 LYGMAMAA
-2278 AGAVITTLVY
+2278 AGAVIATLVY

>member
-1 MERGKEE
+1 
-8 MKKRRRILSLFS
+8 MKKRKRILSLVF

-26 TGIVSGA
+26 SGFVPGA
-33 GVQKAEAAARTEVID
+33 GVQKAEAAAETEVID

-63 IGIQKAIAAA
+63 VGIQEAIAAA
-73 KDATKEGKEVKINFP
+73 KEATDEGKEVTINFP

-99 IEREL
+99 VEREL
-104 YVSNTVGA
+104 YISNTVGA
-112 DQNNKMKKIGIFLED
+112 DQNYKMKKIGIFLED

-132 VDGNNSL
+132 VEGNDSL

-145 MTTFATIGCEDV
+145 MTTFATIDCEDV
-157 EFKNF
+157 EFKDY

-176 ESVEGNTATVYIP
+176 ESVEGNTATIYIP
-189 ECYNYEVS
+189 ECYNYEVT
-197 GSTIKWYSDV
+197 GTTIAWYSDV

-232 QGIKF
+232 KGIKY

-242 NAALKGVAS
+242 NAALKNVSS
-251 IENLGNHRVKIT
+251 IQDLGNHRVKIT
-263 YNSKA
+263 YSSKA
-268 GEVQNGMCFQS
+268 SEVQNGMCFQS

-299 TSLDIQFLHGFGMV
+299 TSLDIHFLHGFGMV
-313 GQHSENITME
+313 GQHSENITMD

-343 VQMSGCKGAININN
+343 VQMSGCKGTINISN

-375 TVTSISS
+375 TVTAISS
-382 DRRTITVQYNHHE
+382 DRRTITVQYNHNE
-395 TAGFPNFFKGDE
+395 TAGFPNFFEGDE
-407 IEFMTKGNMITVENS
+407 IEFMTKGNMITVEDS

-437 NMGEG
+437 NMGDG

-452 LDKAIPADVQVN
+452 LNEAVPSDVQVN
-464 QHVVENITYTPAVN
+464 QHVVENITYTPTVN
-478 ISNCEFKEVP
+478 ITNCEFKEVP

-559 EKTVHSNINI
+559 EKTVHSNIKI
-569 ENNTFFTYNKRVLDA
+569 KGNTFFTYNKRVLDA
-584 KSVDKLTFKNNKIYR
+584 KSVDNLTFKNNKIYR
-599 QNPINGN
+599 QDPINGD
-606 GSLNLAVKE
+606 GSLSLAVKD
-615 GSSAELNVASSAELE
+615 GSSTELNVADSAELT

-724 VTGYMIVGGRKFPT
+724 VTGYMVVGGRKFPT

-759 TAAAD
+759 TAAGN
-764 KENIKVSD
+764 KENIKVND

-827 VVTASTANGYEA
+827 VVTASTANGYAA
-839 SKLISIWQDG
+839 SKLVSIWQEG
-849 KTIAS
+849 KMIAS

-859 YPTAPDKYRVSSTV
+859 YPTSSDKYRASSTV

-878 QDFTGQGLF
+878 QDFTSQGLYQ
-887 NQQTPSNVLVKP
+887 NQTPSNVLVKP
-899 LPEGTDRTHLT
+899 LPEGTDRTDLT

-946 GGNTS
+946 DGSTS
-951 AVAIVK
+951 AVALVK
-957 EQNHEGQET
+957 EQNRTAVEVP
-966 SYSNWANV
+966 YNNWANV
-974 SDNPIWLK
+974 STNPIWLK
-982 LEKKGANVKA
+982 LEKRDATVTA
-992 FFSSDKNSWTEIGSR
+992 YYSADKNTWTTIGSR
-1007 DDCGFLS
+1007 TDCGFLS
-1014 DSYKLAIASQGT
+1014 DNFKLAIASQGT
-1026 NTGSITY
+1026 TSGSITY

-1042 VKLVEEAVKPTASNV
+1042 VKLVEDAVKPTASNV
-1057 TVTYDEAADSLT
+1057 EVTYDEDANSLT
-1069 AAGDTTGQSVIVK
+1069 AAGDTTGQDVIVK
-1082 WAVADKEN
+1082 WAAADEED
-1090 GNYSIISGVEG
+1090 GNYSIISGAEG
-1101 TSLTASKALKGK
+1101 TSLTASKAMKGK

-1133 SDAVKVT
+1133 SDAVHVT
-1140 GNGTDSGASAVKSA
+1140 GNGTDSGAAAVKSA
-1154 NADLATA
+1154 NAELATA
-1161 DIKTS
+1161 DITTG
-1166 ESTDMFQFV
+1166 ENTALFQFV
-1175 KGTTFYQTTAGSDV
+1175 KGTSFYQTTAGSDV
-1189 QEIKYSFAAEDT
+1189 QKIQYSFAAEDA
-1201 KATVKVLVNG
+1201 KATVKVVVNG
-1211 KETAELSGNA
+1211 TETEELSGSA
-1221 VLTSGRN
+1221 VLTNGRN
-1228 LIEVNVTAEDGVTMK
+1228 LIEVKVTAEDGVTVER
-1243 KYRFTISRQGDN
+1243 YRFTISRQGEN
-1255 NALLESMQ
+1255 NALLESLQ
-1263 VNGQTIKL
+1263 VNGQAIELT
-1271 AEGVYEYSLPIATGT
+1271 EGVYEYSLPLATGT

-1301 VSIVNGKEVTSA
+1301 VSIVKGTEVTSA
-1313 AQTVQGDVTVAPGIN
+1313 VQTVQSDVTVEPGTN

-1338 SAEPV
+1338 SAGPV

-1351 PNAANARLEA
+1351 PNASNARLE
-1361 LSLGG
+1361 LLNFGE
-1366 NVSLKENFDADT
+1366 NVSLAEKFDADT
-1378 LKYTASATES
+1378 FNYTASATES
-1388 AVTINATAEEANA
+1388 GVTISATAEEADAIVN
-1401 TVEVIWKDKVI
+1401 VIWKDTVI

-1418 ASAELGLTEGDN
+1418 AATELGLTEGDN
-1430 TVKVKVTSADKS
+1430 TVKVRVTSADGS
-1442 TEKTYKV
+1442 TEKIYTV
-1449 TVHASGD
+1449 TVHASGE

-1463 WTSQTS
+1463 WESQTS

-1491 GSKEETFDKGI
+1491 GSAEETFEKGI

-1532 KINPSQ
+1532 KVNPSQ

-1551 KFTSDVMGTNTAKGF
+1551 KFTSAEMGTNTAKGF
-1566 TGDIDLTGA
+1566 TGDIDITGA

-1581 MDKGANNWSDHGDWA
+1581 MEKGTNNWSDHGDWA

-1602 PFTAPQPVV
+1602 PFTAPQSFA
-1611 VTVQVNDPA
+1611 VTVQANDPA
-1620 MGSAATDKGE
+1620 MGSAAADQNE

-1640 ATAKEG
+1640 ATANEG

-1656 GTEVSDANPH
+1656 GTVVSESNPY
-1666 VFDVTEDVI
+1666 VFGVTEDVT
-1675 LTANFAANPVVK
+1675 LTANFEADPVTRYILATEVNDAAMGSVTVTPSQSEYDENSSVTVTAVPASDDYEFVNWTNPDTNAEVSTEAEYTFQITENTKLKANFREKEKSYHVQAESADEVMGTVSVAPETSGNVYVK
-1687 KQYTVTATASAEAM
+1687 DTEVTVTATPNAGYEFVQWNKITDNNGTEVSEKVEGAEAAYTFAVTEDVHLRAEFRLIPVVKNQYRVTVTSSDTAM
-1701 GTVSMDHEDGI
+1701 GTVSMDHEDGV
-1712 YEDGEEAT
+1712 YEDGEDAT
-1720 VTATAKEGH
+1720 VTATAAEGY

-1735 LKDAEDIL
+1735 LKGSEDIL
-1743 STDAKYT
+1743 STDVKYIFT
-1750 FVIKENVDLIGVFE
+1750 VSENVELIGVFE

-1769 AKKYTLTTEVNDKA
+1769 
-1783 MGSVTVTPAQTE
+1783 
-1795 YEENASVTVKAAPAS
+1795 
-1810 EAYEF
+1810 
-1815 VNWINPD
+1815 
-1822 TDKEVS
+1822 
-1828 KEAEYTFQITGDMK
+1828 
-1842 LKANFRPVPVVKE
+1842 
-1855 QYHVTVTS
+1855 
-1863 NDETMG
+1863 
-1869 IVSMDHEDG
+1869 
-1878 IYEDGADVTVTA
+1878 
-1890 TAAEGHHFI
+1890 
-1899 GWKLKGSEDV
+1899 
-1909 LSKDA
+1909 
-1914 KHTFV
+1914 
-1919 IKENVDLIGVFEKDE
+1919 
-1934 EPAKKY
+1934 
-1940 TLTTEV
+1940 
-1946 NDKAMGSVTVTPAQT
+1946 
-1961 EYEENASVTVKAAP
+1961 
-1975 ASEAYEF
+1975 
-1982 VNWINPDTDKE
+1982 
-1993 VSKEAEYTFQITG
+1993 
-2006 DMKLKA
+2006 
-2012 NFRPVP
+2012 
-2018 VVKEQYHVT
+2018 
-2027 VTSNDETMGIVSMD
+2027 
-2041 HEDGIYEDGADV
+2041 
-2053 TVTATVAEGH
+2053 
-2063 HFVGWKLKDSE
+2063 
-2074 DILSTDAKYTF
+2074 
-2085 KIEKDVDL
+2085 
-2093 IGEFEKDAEPEQVIT
+2093 EQVIT
-2108 AEEIMRRI
+2108 AEEIVRQI
-2116 IADKSFATSI
+2116 VEDKSFATSV

-2131 KLALPEVPENAQIEI
+2131 KLTLPEVPEKAQIEI
-2146 CSVNPEGIIALN
+2146 SSVNPEGIIALN
-2158 GEVNTPQEDTEVIVT
+2158 GEVTTPKTDTEVIVT
-2173 VKVTGTDGSVTT
+2173 VRVTGTDGSVSYAD
-2185 KEFKVMVEGN
+2185 FRVMVEGS
-2195 GETEKPNPEKPDNGN
+2195 GEPENPDPEKPDNGDN
-2210 NNSNNN
+2210 NGNNGNNDNN
-2216 GNAGNNGNSG
+2216 GNAGNN
-2226 NNSANGNVNQ
+2226 NNS
-2236 SGAKDNNANSSTP
+2236 DNSNP
-2249 NGGAEQNT
+2249 NGSAGQST
-2257 VKAIKTGDTANFA
+2257 VKATKTGDTANFA
-2270 LYGIVMVA
+2270 LYGMAMAA
-2278 AGAVITTLVY
+2278 AGAVIATRVY

>member
-1 MERGKEE
+1 MERGKEK
-8 MKKRRRILSLFS
+8 MKKRRRILSLVF

-176 ESVEGNTATVYIP
+176 ESVEGNTATMYIP
-189 ECYNYEVS
+189 ECYNYEVA
-197 GSTIKWYSDV
+197 GTTIKWYSDV

-251 IENLGNHRVKIT
+251 IEDLGNHRVKIT

-395 TAGFPNFFKGDE
+395 TAGFPNFFEGDE

-559 EKTVHSNINI
+559 EKTVHSNIKI
-569 ENNTFFTYNKRVLDA
+569 KGNTFFTYNKRVLDA
-584 KSVDKLTFKNNKIYR
+584 KSVDNLTFKNNKIYR
-599 QNPINGN
+599 QDPINGD
-606 GSLNLAVKE
+606 GSLSLAVKD
-615 GSSAELNVASSAELE
+615 GSSTELNVADSAELT

-724 VTGYMIVGGRKFPT
+724 VTGYMVVGGRKFPT

-759 TAAAD
+759 TAAD
-764 KENIKVSD
+764 NKENIKVND

-827 VVTASTANGYEA
+827 VVTASTANGYAA
-839 SKLISIWQDG
+839 SKLVSIWQEG
-849 KTIAS
+849 KMIAS

-859 YPTAPDKYRVSSTV
+859 YPTSSDKYRASSTV

-878 QDFTGQGLF
+878 QDFTSQGLYQ
-887 NQQTPSNVLVKP
+887 NQTPSNVLVKP
-899 LPEGTDRTHLT
+899 LPEGTDRTDLT

-946 GGNTS
+946 DGSTS
-951 AVAIVK
+951 AVALVK
-957 EQNHEGQET
+957 EQNRSAVEEP
-966 SYSNWANV
+966 YNNWANV
-974 SDNPIWLK
+974 STSPIWLK
-982 LEKKGANVKA
+982 LVKNNA
-992 FFSSDKNSWTEIGSR
+992 TVTAYYSADKNNWTTIGSR
-1007 DDCGFLS
+1007 TDCGFLS
-1014 DSYKLAIASQGT
+1014 GNFKLAIASQGT

-1033 SDVTVNDKE
+1033 SDVTVNNKE

-1057 TVTYDEAADSLT
+1057 KVTYDEAADSLT

-1263 VNGQTIKL
+1263 VNGQEVVL
-1271 AEGVYEYSLPIATGT
+1271 EEGVYEYSLPIATGT

-1366 NVSLKENFDADT
+1366 NISLKENFDADT

-1388 AVTINATAEEANA
+1388 AVTINATAEEADA

-1418 ASAELGLTEGDN
+1418 ALAELGLTEGDN

-1566 TGDIDLTGA
+1566 TGGIDITDA

-1620 MGSAATDKGE
+1620 MGSAATDKNE

-1640 ATAKEG
+1640 AT
-1646 YHFVNWTNAE
+1646 
-1656 GTEVSDANPH
+1656 
-1666 VFDVTEDVI
+1666 
-1675 LTANFAANPVVK
+1675 ANPVVK

-1712 YEDGEEAT
+1712 YEDGKEAT
-1720 VTATAKEGH
+1720 VTATAKEGY

-2027 VTSNDETMGIVSMD
+2027 VTSDDETMGTVSMD
-2041 HEDGIYEDGADV
+2041 HEDGIYEDGKEA
-2053 TVTATVAEGH
+2053 TVTATAKEGY
-2063 HFVGWKLKDSE
+2063 HFVGWKLKDAE

-2085 KIEKDVDL
+2085 KVEKDVDL

-2158 GEVNTPQEDTEVIVT
+2158 GEVTIPQEDTEVIVT
-2173 VKVTGTDGSVTT
+2173 VKVTGTDGSVAT

-2236 SGAKDNNANSSTP
+2236 SGAKENNANSSTP
-2249 NGGAEQNT
+2249 NGGAGQNT

-2278 AGAVITTLVY
+2278 AGAVIATLVY

>member
-20 AACLVI
+20 AACLAI

-176 ESVEGNTATVYIP
+176 ESVEGNTATMYIP
-189 ECYNYEVS
+189 ECYNYEVA
-197 GSTIKWYSDV
+197 GTTIKWYSDV

-251 IENLGNHRVKIT
+251 IEDLGNHRVKIT

-395 TAGFPNFFKGDE
+395 TAGFPNFFEGDE

-559 EKTVHSNINI
+559 EKTVHSNIKI
-569 ENNTFFTYNKRVLDA
+569 KGNTFFTYNKRVLDA
-584 KSVDKLTFKNNKIYR
+584 KSVDNLTFKNNKIYR
-599 QNPINGN
+599 QDPINGD
-606 GSLNLAVKE
+606 GSLSLAVKD
-615 GSSAELNVASSAELE
+615 GSSTELNVADSAELT

-724 VTGYMIVGGRKFPT
+724 VTGYMVVGGRKFPT

-759 TAAAD
+759 TAAD
-764 KENIKVSD
+764 NKENIKVND

-827 VVTASTANGYEA
+827 VVTASTANGYAA
-839 SKLISIWQDG
+839 SKLVSIWQEG
-849 KTIAS
+849 KMIAS

-859 YPTAPDKYRVSSTV
+859 YPTSSDKYRASSTV

-878 QDFTGQGLF
+878 QDFTSQGLYQ
-887 NQQTPSNVLVKP
+887 NQTPSNVLVKP
-899 LPEGTDRTHLT
+899 LPEGTDRTDLT

-946 GGNTS
+946 DGSTS
-951 AVAIVK
+951 AVALVK
-957 EQNHEGQET
+957 EQNRSAVEEP
-966 SYSNWANV
+966 YNNWANV
-974 SDNPIWLK
+974 STNPIWLK
-982 LEKKGANVKA
+982 LVKNNA
-992 FFSSDKNSWTEIGSR
+992 TVTAYYSADKNNWTTIGSR
-1007 DDCGFLS
+1007 TDCGFLS
-1014 DSYKLAIASQGT
+1014 GNFKLAIASQGT

-1033 SDVTVNDKE
+1033 SDVTVNNKE
-1042 VKLVEEAVKPTASNV
+1042 VKLVEEAVKSTASNV
-1057 TVTYDEAADSLT
+1057 KVTYDEAADSLT

-1211 KETAELSGNA
+1211 KETTELSGNA

-1255 NALLESMQ
+1255 NALLESLQ
-1263 VNGQTIKL
+1263 VNGQEVVL
-1271 AEGVYEYSLPIATGT
+1271 EEGVYEYSLSIATGT

-1301 VSIVNGKEVTSA
+1301 VSIVNGKKVTSA

-1366 NVSLKENFDADT
+1366 NISLKENFDADT

-1388 AVTINATAEEANA
+1388 AVTINATAEEADA
-1401 TVEVIWKDKVI
+1401 TVEVIWKDKVV

-1566 TGDIDLTGA
+1566 TGDIDITDA

-1611 VTVQVNDPA
+1611 VTAQVNDPA
-1620 MGSAATDKGE
+1620 MGSAATDKNE

-1640 ATAKEG
+1640 ATANLG

-1666 VFDVTEDVI
+1666 VFDVTEDVT

-1687 KQYTVTATASAEAM
+1687 KQYTVTASAEAM

-1712 YEDGEEAT
+1712 YEDGEKAT

-1750 FVIKENVDLIGVFE
+1750 FKVEKDVDLIGVFE
-1764 KDEEP
+1764 KDAEP
-1769 AKKYTLTTEVNDKA
+1769 VKQYR
-1783 MGSVTVTPAQTE
+1783 VTAT
-1795 YEENASVTVKAAPAS
+1795 ASA
-1810 EAYEF
+1810 
-1815 VNWINPD
+1815 
-1822 TDKEVS
+1822 
-1828 KEAEYTFQITGDMK
+1828 
-1842 LKANFRPVPVVKE
+1842 
-1855 QYHVTVTS
+1855 
-1863 NDETMG
+1863 ETMG
-1869 IVSMDHEDG
+1869 TVSMDHEDGIYEDGEKATVTATAKEGHHFVGWKLKDAEDILSTDAKYTFKVEKDVDLIGVFEKDAEPVKQYRVTATASAEAMGTVSMDHEDGIYEDGEKATVTATAKEGHHFVGWKLKDAEDILSTDAKYTFKVEKDVDLIGVFEKDAEPVKQYRVTATASAETMGTVSMDHEDG

-1890 TAAEGHHFI
+1890 TAAEGHHF
-1899 GWKLKGSEDV
+1899 
-1909 LSKDA
+1909 
-1914 KHTFV
+1914 
-1919 IKENVDLIGVFEKDE
+1919 
-1934 EPAKKY
+1934 
-1940 TLTTEV
+1940 
-1946 NDKAMGSVTVTPAQT
+1946 
-1961 EYEENASVTVKAAP
+1961 
-1975 ASEAYEF
+1975 
-1982 VNWINPDTDKE
+1982 
-1993 VSKEAEYTFQITG
+1993 
-2006 DMKLKA
+2006 
-2012 NFRPVP
+2012 
-2018 VVKEQYHVT
+2018 
-2027 VTSNDETMGIVSMD
+2027 
-2041 HEDGIYEDGADV
+2041 
-2053 TVTATVAEGH
+2053 
-2063 HFVGWKLKDSE
+2063 VGWKLKDSE

-2085 KIEKDVDL
+2085 KVEKDVDL

-2131 KLALPEVPENAQIEI
+2131 KLVLPEVPENAQIEI

-2158 GEVNTPQEDTEVIVT
+2158 GEVTIPQEDTEVIVT
-2173 VKVTGTDGSVTT
+2173 VKVTGTDGSVAT

-2236 SGAKDNNANSSTP
+2236 SGAKENNANSSTP
-2249 NGGAEQNT
+2249 NGGAGQNT

-2278 AGAVITTLVY
+2278 AGAVIATLVY